1 MTKTTHFYHLHLSQ
15 ITDNQTMTET
25 MPLAPRKYDYKVDA
39 NRTITL
45 EIAYTIEELPQVL
58 DSSTMTMGDWDKIAT
73 KIQNK

>member
-1 MTKTTHFYHLHLSQ
+1 M
-15 ITDNQTMTET
+15 TDNIT
-25 MPLAPRKYDYKVDA
+25 MPLALPKYDYKVDA

-73 KIQNK
+73 KIRNK